1 MQTIEKTLP
10 IDLQDGFFL
19 DSDQAR
25 QTGESL
31 ADSYRVA
38 EPFPHIVID
47 HFLPEAMIETILANF
62 PLEATANEK
71 VYERGYRGQNKR
83 QISPNACNGVMR
95 SAFAFFNSAGMLQFL
110 EKLTGVNG
118 LIADPYFTGGGLHE
132 TSAGGMLGV
141 HSDFR
146 INRQLHLERRLNAI
160 IYLNKDWKEAY
171 GGHLEIWDK
180 EMKHC
185 LKKILPVFNRCVVF
199 NTDEH
204 SNHGHPDPLTPPPGV
219 SRKSVALYYY
229 TASQKIHDDIKVRRT
244 LYKRRP
250 GDKIEWQKVLGGL
263 FRSKEEK

>member
-1 MQTIEKTLP
+1 MQHIEKTLP
-10 IDLQDGFFL
+10 INLQDGFSL
-19 DSDQAR
+19 DMDEAR

-31 ADSYRVA
+31 SEPYRSA

-47 HFLPEAMIETILANF
+47 NFLPAAMTEAILANF
-62 PLEATANEK
+62 PLQATSNEK

-83 QISPNACNGVMR
+83 QISPNECNGYMR
-95 SAFAFFNSAGMLQFL
+95 SVFAFFNSAPMLQFL
-110 EKLTGVNG
+110 EKLTGVSS
-118 LIADPYFTGGGLHE
+118 LISDPYFTGGGLHE
-132 TSAGGMLGV
+132 TGAGGLLGI

-160 IYLNKDWKEAY
+160 LYLNKDWKDEY

-185 LKKILPVFNRCVVF
+185 LKKIAPVFNRCVVF

-204 SNHGHPDPLTPPPGV
+204 SNHGHPEPLTPPPGV

-229 TASQKIHDDIKVRRT
+229 TASQKIHEDITVRRT

-250 GDKIEWQKVLGGL
+250 GDKIEWRKVLGGL
-263 FRSKEEK
+263 LSKKKN